1 MSSPQVPGES
11 FSAPRRS
18 RRWVLVVVLLGM
30 GGAGTAAWLVKRDH
44 GREAALL
51 DARTGRFAEAEPV
64 LRQALVRNPDDID
77 VLDSLAHGY
86 TATDRPLD
94 AEPCLSELIRLRPNS
109 AEYLRRRWNIYRKL
123 KRWEPAYADARRLL
137 ELDPGDEDLRRK
149 TMSDAFVSGHFA
161 DAEDLCRGL
170 LAQHPGDRKL
180 TGMLA
185 EIRRARGDDAGA
197 GQILDELIRTDPN
210 DYASLQAR
218 GILYDETGHPDQAVP
233 LLRRVFDE
241 DPARKRP
248 AGYQLALALGKIG
261 KHAEAQQVLAEVR
274 RLQDVEIASEAMK
287 TQPDNL
293 ALHVQLAEDLLRAG
307 HTNDGLAFLQQ
318 VLRRDAS
325 FAPAHRAL
333 AAHFERAGNPELA
346 AEHRRLA
353 GQSP

>member
-1 MSSPQVPGES
+1 M
-11 FSAPRRS
+11 
-18 RRWVLVVVLLGM
+18 LGL
-30 GGAGTAAWLVKRDH
+30 GGAGAAGWLATRDH
-44 GREAALL
+44 GRKAALQH
-51 DARTGRFAEAEPV
+51 ARAGRFAEAEPA
-64 LRQALVRNPDDID
+64 LREALARNPDDVD
-77 VLDSLAHGY
+77 VLDGLARGY
-86 TATDRPLD
+86 MAADRPLD
-94 AEPCLSELIRLRPNS
+94 AEPCLSELVRLQPDN
-109 AEYLRRRWNIYRKL
+109 AEYLRLRWNLYREL

-137 ELDPGDEDLRRK
+137 ELQPNDEDLRRK
-149 TMSDAFVSGHFA
+149 TMFEAFTAGHFA
-161 DAEDLCRGL
+161 DAEDLCRGML
-170 LAQHPGDRKL
+170 TQHPGDRKL
-180 TGMLA
+180 TAMLA
-185 EIRRARGDDAGA
+185 VIRRARGDDAGA

-210 DYASLQAR
+210 DYASLQTR

-241 DPARKRP
+241 DPALKRP

-261 KHAEAQQVLAEVR
+261 KQAEAQQVLAEVR

-307 HTNDGLAFLQQ
+307 HTPDGLAILQK
-318 VLRRDAS
+318 VLQRDAN

-333 AAHFERAGNPELA
+333 AAHFERAGNPKLA

>member
-1 MSSPQVPGES
+1 VP
-11 FSAPRRS
+11 
-18 RRWVLVVVLLGM
+18 VVLLIGV
-30 GGAGTAAWLVKRDH
+30 GGAGLAGWLATRDH
-44 GREAALL
+44 GRKAALQ

-64 LRQALVRNPDDID
+64 LREALARNPDDVE
-77 VLDSLAHGY
+77 VLDSLARGY
-86 TATDRPLD
+86 TAADRPLD

-109 AEYLRRRWNIYRKL
+109 AEYLRLRWDLHRKL
-123 KRWEPAYADARRLL
+123 KRWELAYADARRLL
-137 ELDPGDEDLRRK
+137 ELVPGDEDLRRK
-149 TMSDAFVSGHFA
+149 TMGDAFVSGHFA

-170 LAQHPGDRKL
+170 LAKNPGDRKL

-185 EIRRARGDDAGA
+185 EIRRSRGDDAGA

-210 DYASLQAR
+210 DYGSLQAR
-218 GILYDETGHPDQAVP
+218 GILFDATGHPDQAVP

-241 DPARKRP
+241 DPTRKRP
-248 AGYQLALALGKIG
+248 AGYQLALALGKVG
-261 KHAEAQQVLAEVR
+261 KQAEAQQVLAEVR
-274 RLQDVEIASEAMK
+274 RQQDVEIASEAMK

-307 HTNDGLAFLQQ
+307 HTNDGLAILQR
-318 VLRRDAS
+318 VLQRDPT

-333 AAHFERAGNPELA
+333 AEHFERAGNPKLA